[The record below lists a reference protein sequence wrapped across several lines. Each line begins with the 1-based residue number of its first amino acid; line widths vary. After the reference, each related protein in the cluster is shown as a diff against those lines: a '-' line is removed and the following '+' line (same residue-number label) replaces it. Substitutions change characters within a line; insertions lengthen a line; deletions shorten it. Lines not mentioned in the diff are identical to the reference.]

1 MFLTVTPNAGLDR
14 ILFIDRF
21 EPQTTMRTRKM
32 LDAVG
37 GKGHDISVAVRCLGQ
52 ETVAVSFKAGV
63 VGETLAGLL
72 SAHGIQADLVD
83 IPGETRLAH
92 VIIEEALH
100 QHSHIT
106 TRGYTV
112 IEANHRSLLERLRVH
127 LPRASWLAA
136 GGSLPEGLPESF
148 YGEVTALAHEHG
160 VPVLVDASGPPAL
173 GALSSRPDIL
183 KMNLQEF
190 RATFNTVASSLES
203 AATSCHQLLGTH
215 SLPCLVVTNGSQ
227 GILAATS
234 SNVSLTWGP
243 AQQEVNAAGAGD
255 AASAAL
261 LWRLGLGDDQ
271 LAALRWAAAAGS
283 AAVLTEETAV
293 FDLQVAWDILPRIE
307 QTILWE
313 PTK

>member
-21 EPQTTMRTRKM
+21 EPQTTMRARKM

-37 GKGHDISVAVRCLGQ
+37 GKGHDISVALRCLGQ
-52 ETVAVSFKAGV
+52 DTLAVSFCAGV
-63 VGETLAGLL
+63 VGESLAGLL
-72 SAHGIQADLVD
+72 STHGIQADLVD

-112 IEANHRSLLERLRVH
+112 RESDHRSLLERLRVH

-148 YGEVTALAHEHG
+148 YGEVTRLAHEFG
-160 VPVLVDASGPPAL
+160 VPVLVDASGSPAL
-173 GALSSRPDIL
+173 GALSTRPDIL

-190 RATFNTVASSLES
+190 RATFNSNAKTLSS
-203 AATSCHQLLGTH
+203 AAENLQHLQAAHSPPLLVITH
-215 SLPCLVVTNGSQ
+215 GSQ

-234 SNVSLTWGP
+234 SNVSLTWGL

-261 LWRLGLGDDQ
+261 IWRLGLGDDQ

-307 QTILWE
+307 QKIVWE
-313 PTK
+313 PTS